1 LAPNFR
7 WIERSHSAASI
18 SISKVQSGQLAARW
32 TATLKVSFGR
42 SYPPFNSEH
51 FSLPLWL
58 LMAGC
63 CRPASADF
71 SIRRYDPSSFGNEQ
85 LPDIFAAVNCS
96 LRYGVALTKDAITCI
111 YGPITPSKPANTEAT
126 HPRVSNNFFR
136 KVGARETA

>member
-58 LMAGC
+58 LLAVSNQS
-63 CRPASADF
+63 PLAASENPNLTASRTVPPEKF
-71 SIRRYDPSSFGNEQ
+71 AIPSLNQSIRQHKLENYASQPIVSERNKK
-85 LPDIFAAVNCS
+85 N
-96 LRYGVALTKDAITCI
+96 RTKNVKSGGFERT
-111 YGPITPSKPANTEAT
+111 
-126 HPRVSNNFFR
+126 
-136 KVGARETA
+136 